1 METVH
6 ACKHQRNN
14 HVLYQKLTRSYNRA
28 IHTYNGWA
36 TLKHN
41 LPDPENHAI
50 IYTTPQPPTPF
61 SYRDNQTGVLY
72 SEKLLKDSIK
82 VNSDST
88 EKECMLDER
97 SRINYTK
104 TYTVE
109 KDVRVLN
116 IGKVDKRSLNAL
128 RQASPFKESLPNFK
142 PSGPGSSHRKRQ
154 H

>member
-6 ACKHQRNN
+6 ACKHERDNYAF
-14 HVLYQKLTRSYNRA
+14 YQKLIRSYNRA
-28 IHTYNGWA
+28 IHTYNNWA

-50 IYTTPQPPTPF
+50 IYTTPRPPAPY
-61 SYRDNQTGVLY
+61 SYRDDITGVLKF
-72 SEKLLKDSIK
+72 EKLLKDSIK
-82 VNSDST
+82 VNSERTD
-88 EKECMLDER
+88 KEGMLDEK

-116 IGKVDKRSLNAL
+116 IGKVDKRSLRAL
-128 RQASPFKESLPNFK
+128 LQGSPFKESLPNFK
-142 PSGPGSSHRKRQ
+142 PSGSGSSHRRKPR
-154 H
+154 